1 MIKRHYTTKKF
12 YDDAKQLSIKTGK
25 ELMVI
30 GDPCGGNYFQFI
42 SDYFPNCKHGDVT
55 IDLFG
60 CSKCNRMDINDMDAW
75 SQFESNSFV
84 VMETGTLSFSKD
96 IRKVLTQ
103 IRRISGGDFL
113 SAGGTHGYLWENYL
127 HKTYDENLKNCVE
140 CSLHMMGAKKILHI
154 ELRGKQTHL
163 LSISYTFDMH
173 LK

>member
-42 SDYFPNCKHGDVT
+42 SDYFPNCGHGDIT

-60 CSKCNRMDINDMDAW
+60 CPECTRMDINDMESW
-75 SQFESNSFV
+75 SKFDDNSFV
-84 VMETGTLSFSKD
+84 IMETGTLSFSKD

-113 SAGGTHGYLWENYL
+113 SAVSY
-127 HKTYDENLKNCVE
+127 
-140 CSLHMMGAKKILHI
+140 
-154 ELRGKQTHL
+154 THL
-163 LSISYTFDMH
+163 TLPTNREV
-173 LK
+173 

>member
-127 HKTYDENLKNCVE
+127 HKTYD
-140 CSLHMMGAKKILHI
+140 KKLNYLTHPFDFREDSFHKSKTLVGKEVL
-154 ELRGKQTHL
+154 ELEFMKL
-163 LSISYTFDMH
+163 
-173 LK
+173 

>member
-12 YDDAKQLSIKTGK
+12 YDDAKQLSIKTSK

-127 HKTYDENLKNCVE
+127 HKTYDENLNYLTHPFDFREDSFHKSKTLVGKE
-140 CSLHMMGAKKILHI
+140 VL
-154 ELRGKQTHL
+154 ELEFMKL
-163 LSISYTFDMH
+163 
-173 LK
+173 